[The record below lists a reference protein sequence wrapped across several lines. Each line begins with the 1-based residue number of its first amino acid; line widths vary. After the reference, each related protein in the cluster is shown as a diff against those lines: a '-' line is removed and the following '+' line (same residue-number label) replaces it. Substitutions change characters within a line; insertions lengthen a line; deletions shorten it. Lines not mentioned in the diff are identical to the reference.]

1 MVDHINANSKRHI
14 ITIEDPVEY
23 IHQHKMSIVE
33 QKEVGRDIPN
43 YEVALMGAMRQ
54 NPHVILF

>member
-1 MVDHINANSKRHI
+1 MVDHINANSKKHI

-23 IHQHKMSIVE
+23 IHPHKMSIVE

-43 YEVALMGAMRQ
+43 YEVALS
-54 NPHVILF
+54 